1 METQSKPLSGVV
13 RVAVVQAGS
22 VLFDTPAT
30 LAKLRRLAAEAAQK
44 GAKLALFPEAF
55 VGGYPKGLDF
65 GVKLGSRTP
74 EGRDWFR
81 RYSDAAITVPGPE
94 TAEIGAIASE
104 HAIEIVTGVV
114 ERAGSTLYCAV
125 LHFDAHGRL
134 VNRRRKLMPTA
145 LERVV
150 WGQGDGSTLSVAD
163 TAAGRV
169 GYAICWENMMPLLR
183 TALYA
188 QDVQLWC
195 APTVDDRDTWTSTM
209 RHIAMEGR
217 CFVLSAVQHLTRA
230 DCPQDYPAIDRLS
243 PDAPLI
249 RGGSLIA
256 GPLGSLIVEPAY
268 GREAVLTAD
277 LDLAD
282 LTRARYDFD
291 AVGHYAR
298 PDVFSLQVD
307 TRPKTPVV
315 STGQSAAEDAAVT
328 PAAAAE

>member
-1 METQSKPLSGVV
+1 MSTQSKPLSGVV

-30 LAKLRRLAAEAAQK
+30 LAKLRCLAREAAGK
-44 GAKLALFPEAF
+44 GARLALFPEAF

-81 RYSDAAITVPGPE
+81 RYSDAAIAVPGPE
-94 TAEIGAIASE
+94 TAEIGAVAAE

-125 LHFDAHGRL
+125 LHFDALGRL

-150 WGQGDGSTLSVAD
+150 WGQGDGSTLAVAETEVGR
-163 TAAGRV
+163 TA
-169 GYAICWENMMPLLR
+169 YAICWENMMPLLR

-195 APTVDDRDTWTSTM
+195 APTVDDRETWQASM

-230 DCPQDYPAIDRLS
+230 DCPADYPAIEGLA
-243 PDAPLI
+243 PDAPLVG
-249 RGGSLIA
+249 GGSLIV
-256 GPLGSLIVEPAY
+256 GPLGAVIAGPER
-268 GREAVLTAD
+268 GGEAVLTAD

-307 TRPKTPVV
+307 TRAKAPVERIDLA
-315 STGQSAAEDAAVT
+315 GQDF
-328 PAAAAE
+328 PIRP

>member
-1 METQSKPLSGVV
+1 MQFQSKPLSGVV

-30 LAKLRRLAAEAAQK
+30 LAKLRRLAADAASK
-44 GAKLALFPEAF
+44 GAGLALFPEAF
-55 VGGYPKGLDF
+55 IGGYPKGLDF

-81 RYSDAAITVPGPE
+81 RYSDAAIAVPGPE
-94 TAEIGAIASE
+94 TAEIGAVA
-104 HAIEIVTGVV
+104 ADNGIEIVTGVV

-125 LHFDAHGRL
+125 LHFDAQGRL

-150 WGQGDGSTLSVAD
+150 WGQGDGSMLTVAQ
-163 TAAGRV
+163 TPVGRV

-183 TALYA
+183 TSLYA

-195 APTVDDRDTWTSTM
+195 APTVDDRDTWPATM

-217 CFVLSAVQHLTRA
+217 CFVLSAAQHLTRA
-230 DCPQDYPAIDRLS
+230 DCPADYPAIEGLA

-256 GPLGSLIVEPAY
+256 GPLGAVMVEPVY
-268 GREAVLTAD
+268 GQDAVLTAD
-277 LDLAD
+277 LDLSD

-298 PDVFSLQVD
+298 PDVFSLLVD
-307 TRPKTPVV
+307 RRATVAVEEVDLSTDNRPDRI
-315 STGQSAAEDAAVT
+315 SLSGR
-328 PAAAAE
+328 

>member
-1 METQSKPLSGVV
+1 MQTQSKPLAGVV

-30 LAKLRRLAAEAAQK
+30 LAKLRRLAAEAAKQ
-44 GAKLALFPEAF
+44 GVKLALFPEAF

-81 RYSDAAITVPGPE
+81 RYSDSAIVVPGPE
-94 TAEIGAIASE
+94 TAEITAVAAENG
-104 HAIEIVTGVV
+104 IEIVTGVV
-114 ERAGSTLYCAV
+114 ERAGSTLYCTV
-125 LHFDAHGRL
+125 LHFDARGRL

-150 WGQGDGSTLSVAD
+150 WGQGDGSTLTVAD

-169 GYAICWENMMPLLR
+169 GCAICWENMMPLLR
-183 TALYA
+183 TSLYA

-195 APTVDDRDTWTSTM
+195 APTVDDRDTWPVTM
-209 RHIAMEGR
+209 RHIALEGR
-217 CFVLSAVQHLTRA
+217 CFVLSAAQHLTRA
-230 DCPQDYPAIDRLS
+230 DCPADYPEIEGLAL
-243 PDAPLI
+243 DAPLI

-256 GPLGSLIVEPAY
+256 GPLRALIVEPVY
-268 GREAVLTAD
+268 DRVAVLTAD

-291 AVGHYAR
+291 ATGHYAR
-298 PDVFSLQVD
+298 PDIFSLQVD
-307 TRPKTPVV
+307 RRAKIAV
-315 STGQSAAEDAAVT
+315 EDADIT
-328 PAAAAE
+328 HPAAAE

>member
-1 METQSKPLSGVV
+1 METASKPLSGVV
-13 RVAVVQAGS
+13 RVAVAQAGS

-30 LAKLRRLAAEAAQK
+30 LAKLRRLTAEAAEK
-44 GAKLALFPEAF
+44 GVGLVLFPEAF

-65 GVKLGSRTP
+65 GVKLGSRSP

-81 RYSDAAITVPGPE
+81 RYSDAAIAVPGPE
-94 TAEIGAIASE
+94 TAAIGETAAK
-104 HAIEIVTGVV
+104 HGIEIVTGVV

-125 LHFDAHGRL
+125 LHFNAAGRL

-150 WGQGDGSTLSVAD
+150 WGQGDGSTLAVVDSQV
-163 TAAGRV
+163 GRT

-188 QDVQLWC
+188 QDVQIWC
-195 APTVDDRDTWTSTM
+195 APTVDDRETWTATM

-217 CFVLSAVQHLTRA
+217 CFVLSAIQHLTRA
-230 DCPQDYPAIDRLS
+230 DCPADYPPLEELAE
-243 PDAPLI
+243 DAALI
-249 RGGSLIA
+249 GGGSLIV
-256 GPLGSLIVEPAY
+256 GPLGVPIVEPVRS
-268 GREAVLTAD
+268 GEAVLTAD

-298 PDVFSLQVD
+298 PDVFCLQVD
-307 TRPKTPVV
+307 TRARTPVATV
-315 STGQSAAEDAAVT
+315 ALDDAGVR

>member
-1 METQSKPLSGVV
+1 
-13 RVAVVQAGS
+13 

-30 LAKLRRLAAEAAQK
+30 LAKLRRLAADAAQK

-65 GVKLGSRTP
+65 GAKLGSRSP

-81 RYSDAAITVPGPE
+81 RYSDAAIAVPGPE
-94 TAEIGAIASE
+94 TAEIGDIAAA
-104 HAIEIVTGVV
+104 HGIEIVTGVV

-125 LHFDAHGRL
+125 VHFDARGRL

-150 WGQGDGSTLSVAD
+150 WGQGDGSTLEVAE
-163 TAAGRV
+163 TEVGRV
-169 GYAICWENMMPLLR
+169 GYAICWENMMPMLR

-195 APTVDDRDTWTSTM
+195 ALTVDDRETWAASM

-217 CFVLSAVQHLTRA
+217 CFVLSAVQVLTRA
-230 DCPQDYPAIDRLS
+230 DCPADYPAIEGLA

-249 RGGSLIA
+249 GGGSLIV
-256 GPLGSLIVEPAY
+256 GPLGAVIAEPVR

-298 PDVFSLQVD
+298 PDIFSLQVD
-307 TRPKTPVV
+307 TRAKAAVV
-315 STGQSAAEDAAVT
+315 AIAQSAEGDEAVT